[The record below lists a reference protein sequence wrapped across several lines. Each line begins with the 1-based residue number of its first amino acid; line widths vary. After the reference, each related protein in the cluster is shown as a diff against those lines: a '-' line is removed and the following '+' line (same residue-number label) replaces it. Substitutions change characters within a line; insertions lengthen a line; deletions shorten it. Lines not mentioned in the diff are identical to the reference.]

1 MSLEIPIRA
10 ELNGLQGD
18 LSKAVSVVSDASE
31 KFAQAADKASKRAAG
46 GVDAIL
52 ASGNSLKQQ
61 YRALSR
67 EAVDLADK
75 YGAMDARAIKAAQA
89 AGEIKDK
96 IEDTNVVINAFKA
109 DSKFTV
115 VAGALQQAAGAA
127 SIVTGAMGLLGT
139 QSEKTQQVMLK
150 VQSALAL
157 TQGLAS
163 IKEMGASF
171 TALSAVIQTSVIPS
185 LLTMKGLLITT
196 GIGALVAVVATL
208 AYNWYETS
216 KAQDE
221 AKKSLEDY
229 SKALKDMARE
239 NQDIGVRMMTGRAK
253 QEAELSNKIT
263 NEILDRQDRIKEI
276 QDKAK
281 SEERE
286 LTRAELYQ
294 VQQLKEQQVR
304 INEAGQ
310 IEMQELRQKFRD
322 EDTKKA
328 EQDAAKKLAI
338 QKKLN
343 KEIEHYIVELDK
355 QITKKTAKLS
365 NIEIDKRATQRLT
378 DLASSTLKPI
388 PITAFLVMP
397 KNLQASAEFSALR
410 EEFQSFG
417 QELTNML
424 SAFGGQAAY
433 ALGQSMVTGED
444 LGESI
449 KQQLASLMQQVAAAF
464 IAMGI
469 AYKTTGIGFGYGAL
483 LVGSGI
489 ALMVAAGALSASAG
503 GGGRSG
509 GSTPAM
515 SPTASGGDGFGGGGI
530 GSNANFNNFNMRTE
544 GKDLILAVQRQG
556 NYNRRG

>member
-127 SIVTGAMGLLGT
+127 SIVTGAMGLLGVK
-139 QSEKTQQVMLK
+139 SEEAQQTMLK

-163 IKEMGASF
+163 LKEMGASF

-185 LLTMKGLLITT
+185 LMTLNGALMAT
-196 GIGALVAVVATL
+196 GIGVVVAGVVALTMAASSYNDEIQKTIEKEKELAETRKLDREAFVKAGSEILKDVAIYNKTIKDKTQREIANIKLTRDQAIQAEKERFENSNKTWADENRLTTNINNIKKAYEVQLTEFKNQENEKRLNKLKEAKDKAEKLADEERKTLFKYRRMYWDSIEKYEDKVAV
-208 AYNWYETS
+208 E
-216 KAQDE
+216 
-221 AKKSLEDY
+221 
-229 SKALKDMARE
+229 
-239 NQDIGVRMMTGRAK
+239 
-253 QEAELSNKIT
+253 
-263 NEILDRQDRIKEI
+263 
-276 QDKAK
+276 
-281 SEERE
+281 
-286 LTRAELYQ
+286 
-294 VQQLKEQQVR
+294 
-304 INEAGQ
+304 
-310 IEMQELRQKFRD
+310 RQKNIDKELDSYSTMAD
-322 EDTKKA
+322 ELNMALPEGIIMPINLVLQKA
-328 EQDAAKKLAI
+328 SVLAAKENLVK
-338 QKKLN
+338 
-343 KEIEHYIVELDK
+343 
-355 QITKKTAKLS
+355 
-365 NIEIDKRATQRLT
+365 ATEDFKNT
-378 DLASSTLKPI
+378 VVN
-388 PITAFLVMP
+388 AFI
-397 KNLQASAEFSALR
+397 
-410 EEFQSFG
+410 
-417 QELTNML
+417 NM
-424 SAFGGQAAY
+424 GMQAAY
-433 ALGQSMVTGED
+433 ALGQALTSSADFGDSLKTM
-444 LGESI
+444 LA
-449 KQQLASLMQQVAAAF
+449 QLMST
-464 IAMGI
+464 IA
-469 AYKTTGIGFGYGAL
+469 GAL
-483 LVGSGI
+483 IILGGAIFAVDPVRGTAMIAGAI
-489 ALMVAAGALSASAG
+489 ALQIAAGALAGSAG
-503 GGGRSG
+503 GGGG

-515 SPTASGGDGFGGGGI
+515 SPTASGGNGFGGGGI